1 MVTTTFRGWV
11 WLLLWLRH
19 LPYPPIY
26 ISSCYQ
32 TQKVDGW
39 KKKVLF
45 FGTVSL
51 SLLWTHTRAIPRG
64 RGWTSTTST
73 HKNGKWWTIRLAT
86 RHLGSP
92 SVSHRVPLELLPVA
106 LFTTSKLNNKK
117 KKDSCAYQNFKKFLI
132 FFQENKN

>member
-1 MVTTTFRGWV
+1 MLTTTFRGWV

-45 FGTVSL
+45 FGTVFL
-51 SLLWTHTRAIPRG
+51 SLLWTHTRAIRIG
-64 RGWTSTTST
+64 GWTNTTST
-73 HKNGKWWTIRLAT
+73 HKNGKWWTIRLAI

-92 SVSHRVPLELLPVA
+92 SVSHKSPTGNCCRSPCLRHQNQ
-106 LFTTSKLNNKK
+106 TIR
-117 KKDSCAYQNFKKFLI
+117 KKDSCAYQKVKKFLI

>member
-1 MVTTTFRGWV
+1 MVSTTFRGWV

-32 TQKVDGW
+32 TQKVDGRMAGW
-39 KKKVLF
+39 LEEESF
-45 FGTVSL
+45 IFRHGL
-51 SLLWTHTRAIPRG
+51 SLPFVDTYTRYTERQGVDKHDIH
-64 RGWTSTTST
+64 T

-92 SVSHRVPLELLPVA
+92 SVSHRVPLETAAGCLVYDI
-106 LFTTSKLNNKK
+106 KIK
-117 KKDSCAYQNFKKFLI
+117 Q
-132 FFQENKN
+132 